1 MRNVGRLSS
10 QGMIET
16 DRTIL
21 KIMLDKKF
29 QDV

>member
-10 QGMIET
+10 QGMIQT